1 MQFSLKEG
9 GGIEMIQS
17 ENNIS
22 FRGKNGNLTLGEN
35 EVLKLIVSGY
45 SNKTIADD
53 LCISPHTV
61 KTHTYN
67 IYRKINA
74 NNRLQAVL
82 WAAKYL

>member
-1 MQFSLKEG
+1 LKG
-9 GGIEMIQS
+9 GDGMETLQN
-17 ENNIS
+17 ELKIS
-22 FRGKNGNLTLGEN
+22 FLEKNGNLTLREK
-35 EVLKLIVSGY
+35 EMLTLVASGY

-53 LCISPHTV
+53 LCISSHTV
-61 KTHTYN
+61 KTHIYK

>member
-1 MQFSLKEG
+1 MEMLK
-9 GGIEMIQS
+9 
-17 ENNIS
+17 NKLAIS
-22 FRGKNGNLTLGEN
+22 FREKNGNLTLREK
-35 EVLKLIVSGY
+35 EVLTFVASGY

-61 KTHTYN
+61 KTHIYD